1 MRPADEATPPA
12 PPPVSGV
19 RRFLRHAAYML
30 GATGLGLAAASD
42 GIAVAG
48 RHLGLHLLGS
58 IEITQGAIVLLG
70 AGGMLYATLE
80 GHHAS
85 VHMVTQR
92 LSPVASARLARVMA
106 GISALV
112 FLAIAVGSLWLGA
125 EMWSGF
131 EQTELLHIP
140 IRWLRALWEIV
151 ALAIAALF
159 ARQAVVAHGEQP

>member
-1 MRPADEATPPA
+1 MRPAEETKRPE
-12 PPPVSGV
+12 SGA
-19 RRFLRHAAYML
+19 RRLLRNAAYAM
-30 GATGLGLAAASD
+30 GATGLGLGAASD

-92 LSPVASARLARVMA
+92 LSQATSARLARVMA
-106 GISALV
+106 GVSALV
-112 FLAIAVGSLWLGA
+112 FLAIAAGSIWLGA
-125 EMWSGF
+125 EMWGGF

-140 IRWLRALWEIV
+140 IRWLRALWEMV

-159 ARQAVVAHGEQP
+159 ARQALFGNAGEQP